1 MNVMDGMERTKLLRI
16 LVDDIRDAED
26 EIRSEVPGAA
36 EMLAI
41 QVSMQIALELNAT
54 ATALQDINDQMQY
67 ANNRQDND

>member
-1 MNVMDGMERTKLLRI
+1 MNVMDGTERAKLLRM
-16 LVDDIRDAED
+16 LVDDIRDAEN

-36 EMLAI
+36 EMLTI